1 MRVLKP
7 LRFTIALGLSALTFG
22 ASADDTLKQR
32 VEQMLPS
39 VEEDRFFEIDWR
51 MDLVKARQEANE
63 VGKPMF
69 MWMMNGHPF
78 GAT

>member
-1 MRVLKP
+1 MRVLKQ

-32 VEQMLPS
+32 VEEMLPS
-39 VEEDRFFEIDWR
+39 AEEDRFFEIDWR

>member
-1 MRVLKP
+1 MTNTKVWILVSGLVL
-7 LRFTIALGLSALTFG
+7 AAG
-22 ASADDTLKQR
+22 AVFAQGTLKER
-32 VEQMLPS
+32 VDRLLPS
-39 VEEDRFFEIDWR
+39 VEEDRFLEIAWR
-51 MDLVKARQEANE
+51 TDLLKARAEANE